1 MIHLGGF
8 LPLPLMFPVFRIGE
22 KSKHKATAIGEDSA
36 KNAAKQFVNT
46 GIDSLRII
54 FFWFRIAL
62 TNIEIKDIMK
72 LFGL

>member
-1 MIHLGGF
+1 
-8 LPLPLMFPVFRIGE
+8 MFPVFRIGE

-46 GIDSLRII
+46 GIDSLRKI
-54 FFWFRIAL
+54 FFWFRITL

>member
-22 KSKHKATAIGEDSA
+22 KCKHQATAIGEDAA
-36 KNAAKQFVNT
+36 KNGAKQFVNT

-72 LFGL
+72 LFGI